1 MKSPLTVSLSLLS
14 LLTTPVL
21 SAQPYSTWMASSFLA
36 KGVEKD
42 LGYEQAV
49 LYRAIDKVHT
59 ATGNE
64 TYATWIDSQ
73 LEGLVNDD
81 GSIAD
86 WPPEKKSLDD
96 FRMGTVY
103 MLLWERT
110 GEEKWKIA
118 ADTLRDRLNIQP
130 RNEEGGFWH
139 RDPDYPNQM
148 WLDGIYMALPLYV
161 HHTRVFAPT
170 NATAFL
176 DVHKQFTLIHKHTYN
191 ETTRLLYHGYDGSE
205 PASARRNWSDPE
217 TGASP
222 YVWDRALGW
231 WTMAAVDILEEL
243 DALLANSSATG
254 DMQQVKSNAADLK
267 AQFQDVMSG
276 VIDVQRV
283 GNTSDTAN
291 GWLLL
296 LDPELA
302 EREGNYIE
310 SSGSAMFVYSL
321 LKGLRLKYFTGEL
334 AQRAKSA
341 GTKGY
346 QGLVQNFVKAN
357 ATGGYLNWEGTVE
370 VGSLKGDASYEYYT
384 TVPVVENDLKG
395 AGPFI
400 LASLEYEAM

>member
-1 MKSPLTVSLSLLS
+1 
-14 LLTTPVL
+14 
-21 SAQPYSTWMASSFLA
+21 
-36 KGVEKD
+36 
-42 LGYEQAV
+42 
-49 LYRAIDKVHT
+49 
-59 ATGNE
+59 
-64 TYATWIDSQ
+64 
-73 LEGLVNDD
+73 
-81 GSIAD
+81 
-86 WPPEKKSLDD
+86 
-96 FRMGTVY
+96 
-103 MLLWERT
+103 
-110 GEEKWKIA
+110 
-118 ADTLRDRLNIQP
+118 
-130 RNEEGGFWH
+130 
-139 RDPDYPNQM
+139 
-148 WLDGIYMALPLYV
+148 MALPFYV
-161 HHTRVFAPT
+161 HHTRLFAPT
-170 NATAFL
+170 NATALL
-176 DVHKQFTLIHKHTYN
+176 DVHKQFTLIHEHVYN

-205 PASARRNWSDPE
+205 PASSRRNWSDPE

-222 YVWDRALGW
+222 YVWSRALGW
-231 WTMAAVDILEEL
+231 WTMAAVDVLEEL

-254 DMQQVKSNAADLK
+254 EMQQVKTNAADLK
-267 AQFQDVMSG
+267 AQFQDIMGG

-283 GNTSDTAN
+283 GNTSDTGN

-310 SSGSAMFVYSL
+310 SSGAAMFVYSL
-321 LKGLRLKYFTGEL
+321 LKGFRLNYFSGEL

-400 LASLEYEAM
+400 LASLEYEGL